1 MTHGRLISVS
11 HLDRL
16 YTPNAG
22 RTSAPNCLLSET
34 LENGDMTVG
43 LLMVPAALC
52 VRVDLPVLRFT
63 TANTVCSVEHQ
74 TSTRANKKRIN
85 FYQSE

>member
-1 MTHGRLISVS
+1 MTYGRLISVS

-22 RTSAPNCLLSET
+22 RTSAPDCLLSET
-34 LENGDMTVG
+34 SENGDMTV
-43 LLMVPAALC
+43 LVVPAALC
-52 VRVDLPVLRFT
+52 VRVNLPVLRFT

>member
-1 MTHGRLISVS
+1 MTYGRLISVS

-34 LENGDMTVG
+34 SENGDMTV
-43 LLMVPAALC
+43 LVVPAAVC

-63 TANTVCSVEHQ
+63 TANTVCSVEQQ